1 MTIVPLEPLRYKGFW
16 GCGEL
21 ERDALRLKWHKKFH
35 SNIMGK
41 AEEEYG
47 ARDVDIRNYAKYVL
61 REGSIFEKRE
71 LLGAVKNKLVFINR
85 AVKLENLG

>member
-1 MTIVPLEPLRYKGFW
+1 
-16 GCGEL
+16 
-21 ERDALRLKWHKKFH
+21 
-35 SNIMGK
+35 MGK